1 MKPHT
6 RRSPQSCSRCRD
18 RHLRCAGGIPCKPCQ
33 KTGSSCSPV
42 VAQIRF
48 RATPR
53 QKQSYDF
60 SPDQTW
66 VGSRSKRRLTYVD
79 MTPRVKEDRP
89 PPEPS
94 IEGTIESTGM
104 DKDGAPVAR
113 YQSDLEHCRVMDCK
127 QNHHHTPREAE
138 SSRQVDAEPLNNPAS
153 ADSTQL
159 EGIIGHEGIHHQA
172 GLSERSRYPQ
182 GPLHG
187 FPDTNSDT
195 AYLNWEEACLIRHFA
210 ENLAQWFETSDRD
223 RHFALFVPERAM
235 FCPVLRYAVFTAS
248 AGHLIRLASCRKG
261 SENLTS
267 DDGVPLHLNPE
278 AAIRYHDICISHL
291 LEISK
296 DPREEYNEDV
306 LTAATILRFYEQ
318 IEAPSIGNSDTYL
331 NAIQFIV
338 NTQRDESFYTYQNIQ
353 GPPRDSN
360 VHFSP
365 SVSLRHSACLSAMRQ
380 EIWSAFLHQRPFR
393 FPVSP
398 NNDYS
403 LGLEERTQ
411 RWTALKAVEQRWKQV
426 RPPAFKPIYYRA
438 RDPTIGKY
446 FPDIWHMNACQVA
459 GAQHVEPGR
468 ILLAVSDPARTSR
481 LGMGAWS
488 RSQALAGELRDITR
502 RLCGLAVSNP
512 PCPAAWVTA
521 MVGIS
526 VCGEYFTDAG
536 EQEALAWLLQR
547 LEYDYAWPTATTVK
561 TLRGNI
567 T

>member
-1 MKPHT
+1 M
-6 RRSPQSCSRCRD
+6 
-18 RHLRCAGGIPCKPCQ
+18 LI
-33 KTGSSCSPV
+33 
-42 VAQIRF
+42 
-48 RATPR
+48 
-53 QKQSYDF
+53 
-60 SPDQTW
+60 
-66 VGSRSKRRLTYVD
+66 
-79 MTPRVKEDRP
+79 
-89 PPEPS
+89 EP
-94 IEGTIESTGM
+94 T
-104 DKDGAPVAR
+104 
-113 YQSDLEHCRVMDCK
+113 
-127 QNHHHTPREAE
+127 
-138 SSRQVDAEPLNNPAS
+138 
-153 ADSTQL
+153 
-159 EGIIGHEGIHHQA
+159 
-172 GLSERSRYPQ
+172 
-182 GPLHG
+182 
-187 FPDTNSDT
+187 
-195 AYLNWEEACLIRHFA
+195 
-210 ENLAQWFETSDRD
+210 
-223 RHFALFVPERAM
+223 
-235 FCPVLRYAVFTAS
+235 
-248 AGHLIRLASCRKG
+248 
-261 SENLTS
+261 
-267 DDGVPLHLNPE
+267 
-278 AAIRYHDICISHL
+278 
-291 LEISK
+291 
-296 DPREEYNEDV
+296 
-306 LTAATILRFYEQ
+306 
-318 IEAPSIGNSDTYL
+318 APSIGNSDTYL

-403 LGLEERTQ
+403 VCDQASDCVWTNRICVWVADLLIFCFGNCQLGLEERTQ

-459 GAQHVEPGR
+459 GAQHVELGR